1 MSFSQQAYSFRNEGN
16 MNRMLQCDCALI
28 NASRSDLS
36 QNHGPE
42 ENHKKNKLM
51 VAELL
56 LLGYGVAKIK
66 GVSPEGMTDKTAED
80 CYLVVNRDH
89 DENFVNNL
97 SRISDYYHQDSIYH
111 KEAPGFW
118 RDMIVGRMLIKEDI
132 HPLTRKTMGEELRKM
147 KKNKEQ

>member
-1 MSFSQQAYSFRNEGN
+1 MSFSQQAYSFQNEGN
-16 MNRMLQCDCALI
+16 MNRMLQFDCALI

-36 QNHGPE
+36 QNHCLE

-66 GVSPEGMTDKTAED
+66 GVSPEGMTDKTSEES
-80 CYLVVNRDH
+80 YLVVNRDH

-111 KEAPGFW
+111 KEALDFW

>member
-1 MSFSQQAYSFRNEGN
+1 
-16 MNRMLQCDCALI
+16 
-28 NASRSDLS
+28 
-36 QNHGPE
+36 
-42 ENHKKNKLM
+42 M

-66 GVSPEGMTDKTAED
+66 GVSPEGMTDKTSEES
-80 CYLVVNRDH
+80 YLVVNRDH

-111 KEAPGFW
+111 KEALDFW
-118 RDMIVGRMLIKEDI
+118 RDMIGGRMLIKEDI